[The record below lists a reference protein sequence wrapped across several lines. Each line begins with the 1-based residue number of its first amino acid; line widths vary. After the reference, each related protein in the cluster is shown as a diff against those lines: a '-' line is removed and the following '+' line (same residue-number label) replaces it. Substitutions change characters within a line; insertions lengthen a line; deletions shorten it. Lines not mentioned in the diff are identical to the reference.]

1 MENVMNVILCTLN
14 IEISIAILLENVS
27 YKNN

>member
-27 YKNN
+27 YKNI